1 MRLATFEFK
10 GMPRLGQ
17 IVDDRIYATAW
28 PDTLMAAVRR
38 GITPSRSAD
47 WMPLAEARYLAPLRP
62 NKIVAIGR
70 NYADHAAETGSK
82 LPEKPLLF
90 AKFPSSVI
98 GSGDTITWSTDITE
112 EVDWEG
118 ELAVIIGKTARKVS
132 EKDAM
137 DSVYGY
143 TIAND
148 VSARDLQLR
157 KDEQWTRG
165 KSLDT
170 FCPLGPWVVTRDE
183 IEDPHKLSVK
193 TLVNDEVMQ
202 DGNTKDL
209 IFKIPQLISYI
220 SQSITLEPGDVI
232 ITGTPSG
239 VGLGQT
245 PPRFLK
251 DGDVVTINIEGIG
264 TLVNPCKV
272 EK

>member
-98 GSGDTITWSTDITE
+98 GSGDAIT
-112 EVDWEG
+112 
-118 ELAVIIGKTARKVS
+118 
-132 EKDAM
+132 
-137 DSVYGY
+137 
-143 TIAND
+143 
-148 VSARDLQLR
+148 
-157 KDEQWTRG
+157 
-165 KSLDT
+165 
-170 FCPLGPWVVTRDE
+170 
-183 IEDPHKLSVK
+183 
-193 TLVNDEVMQ
+193 
-202 DGNTKDL
+202 
-209 IFKIPQLISYI
+209 
-220 SQSITLEPGDVI
+220 
-232 ITGTPSG
+232 
-239 VGLGQT
+239 
-245 PPRFLK
+245 
-251 DGDVVTINIEGIG
+251 
-264 TLVNPCKV
+264 
-272 EK
+272 